1 MGYFLGIDCGSQ
13 GTKTVVIDEET
24 GKVLGSGYE
33 GYGFIE
39 GLPLGH
45 REQHPSTWV
54 NAMIK
59 TVRIAIAEAKV
70 NPTKIFGIGVS
81 GQQHGF
87 VPLDEAGKVIRPA
100 KLWND
105 TSTVEECRWL
115 IDKLG
120 GVSNVVNLTGNTILP
135 GFTAGK
141 ILWLKLHE
149 PTNYSQLHTILLPHD
164 YLNLWL
170 TGKVTMEPG
179 DASGTALM
187 DPRTR
192 RWRQEIIDAI
202 DPGLISKL
210 PEIQTSTD
218 PAGVLRKYAATELC
232 LPEGVLVSS
241 GGGDNMMAA
250 IGTGNTRP
258 GIVTVSLGTS
268 GTAYAYSEKPVIDPT
283 GEAHSF
289 CDSTGAW
296 LPLVCTMN
304 VTVATELVRGFLG
317 YGYDELERSV
327 ENAPV
332 GSGGLVLLPYFS
344 GERTPNVPDGKGVL
358 YGLTPETFKASNL
371 VRATMEGAT
380 LGLNFGLNRLREM
393 GIVPEEIRLTGG
405 GSKNKTWR
413 HIAADV
419 FGTTV
424 VCLRVDEGAAYGAA
438 LQALWIYRRSLGVQA
453 SISDITEMFV
463 ELDEESRIVP
473 DSVNVAEYRRL
484 QNLQDRLS
492 YKLRSLF
499 REFSS

>member
-13 GTKTVVIDEET
+13 GTKTVIVDEAT
-24 GKVLGSGYE
+24 GQVLGSGFE

-45 REQHPSTWV
+45 REQHPSTWID
-54 NAMIK
+54 AMIK
-59 TVRIAIAEAKV
+59 TVRVAIAEAKV
-70 NPTKIFGIGVS
+70 NPAMIFGIGVS

-87 VPLDEAGKVIRPA
+87 VPLDSVGKVIRPA

-105 TSTVEECRWL
+105 TSTTEECRWL

-120 GVSNVVNLTGNTILP
+120 GVSEVVNLTGNTILP

-149 PTNYSQLHTILLPHD
+149 PTNYSKLHTVLLPHN

-170 TGKVTMEPG
+170 TGRVTMEPG

-187 DPRTR
+187 DSRTR
-192 RWRQEIIDAI
+192 QWRREVIDAI
-202 DPGLISKL
+202 DPNLISKL
-210 PEIQTSTD
+210 PEIQTSTK
-218 PAGVLRKYAATELC
+218 PAGILRKEAANELG
-232 LPEGVLVSS
+232 LLEGVLVSS

-268 GTAYAYSEKPVIDPT
+268 GTAYAYSDKPIIDPT

-327 ENAPV
+327 EKAPV
-332 GSGGLVLLPYFS
+332 GSGGLVLLPYFN

-358 YGLTPETFKASNL
+358 YGLSPETFKVPNI

-393 GIVPEEIRLTGG
+393 GIEPKEIRLTGG
-405 GSKNKTWR
+405 GSKNRAWR
-413 HIAADV
+413 RIAADV

-424 VCLRVDEGAAYGAA
+424 VCLKIDEGAAYGAA
-438 LQALWIYRRSLGVQA
+438 LQALWIYQRSLGIQV
-453 SISDITEMFV
+453 SISEITSMFV
-463 ELDEESRIVP
+463 ELDEASRIIP
-473 DSVNVAEYRRL
+473 DPVNVAEYRLL

-492 YKLRSLF
+492 HDIRPIF
-499 REFSS
+499 REFPR